1 MVLNPGVMKKAQEE
15 LDRVVGKDRLP
26 DFPDKE
32 NLPYINALL
41 KELLRWN
48 APLPLNFPSRI
59 TLDDEYQGYFI
70 PAGATV
76 IQNIWAVFRDP
87 NIYPE
92 PEAFNPDRFLKDGK
106 LNPLVFD
113 PEVRVFGAG
122 RRICPGRHFAL
133 QTMYLVVS
141 CVLSVFDIAPPL
153 NDDGS
158 PQVLKAEFNGVF
170 IRQVFPKISTGSDA
184 DVTQGSQTFQ
194 VHDQTPI

>member
-1 MVLNPGVMKKAQEE
+1 MVLNPEAMKKAQEE

-32 NLPYINALL
+32 NLPYVNALL

-48 APLPLNFPSRI
+48 APLPLNFPSKI

-122 RRICPGRHFAL
+122 RRTCPGRHFAL
-133 QTMYLVVS
+133 QTMYLVIS
-141 CVLSVFDIAPPL
+141 CVLSVFHIGPPL

-158 PQVLKAEFNGVF
+158 PQVLKAEFNSVMT
-170 IRQVFPKISTGSDA
+170 RQVFPGIWTGSDA
-184 DVTQGSQTFQ
+184 DVAQGSQTFQ

>member
-15 LDRVVGKDRLP
+15 LDRVIGKDRLP
-26 DFPDKE
+26 SFSDKDD
-32 NLPYINALL
+32 LPYIDALL

-48 APLPLNFPSRI
+48 PPLPFSFPSRI

-133 QTMYLVVS
+133 RTVYLVVS

-158 PQVLKAEFNGVF
+158 PQVPKAEFNSVM
-170 IRQVFPKISTGSDA
+170 IRQVFPGTSTGSDA
-184 DVTQGSQTFQ
+184 DVA
-194 VHDQTPI
+194 